1 MTPERWQQVQRL
13 YQSALGQEPS
23 KRADFLKKACTGD
36 EELRREVESLLAQ
49 DQPESFIDASALEV
63 AVQEIAADQSQSLVG
78 RQIGT
83 YKVLSLL
90 GVGGMGE
97 VYLASD
103 TRLGRKITLKILPRG
118 LPRIRIGFGALSG
131 GQGGLSP
138 QSPER
143 SNDSRNRRI

>member
-1 MTPERWQQVQRL
+1 MTPERWQQVQRF
-13 YQSALGQEPS
+13 YQFALGQERN

-49 DQPESFIDASALEV
+49 DQPESSIDASALEV

-103 TRLGRKITLKILPRG
+103 TGSAARLL
-118 LPRIRIGFGALSG
+118 
-131 GQGGLSP
+131 
-138 QSPER
+138 
-143 SNDSRNRRI
+143 